1 MVLKINIKE
10 KVTEKPIQ
18 FVLVRIEN
26 MTESYVDDTDL
37 YGVAE
42 FKDIR
47 DGKYNIKIRSKD
59 YRPFTEKMYLS
70 RDSIVNIKLQKAFD

>member
-1 MVLKINIKE
+1 MLRINVKE

-26 MTESYVDDTDL
+26 MVESYIDDTDIN
-37 YGVAE
+37 GVAE
-42 FKDIR
+42 FKGIR
-47 DGKYNIKIRSKD
+47 DNKYNIKIRSKN

-70 RDSIVNIKLQKAFD
+70 RNSIINIKLHKAFD